1 MPQLFK
7 HSKTVTKDEVD
18 KPIAD
23 RLGISLKEYRSDK
36 DRYNRLYE
44 EKMGLRGTR
53 PREVSG
59 LPDRIPGVDYSTQ
72 PLADRVAPRS
82 DSDFEEKR
90 RVNRPASVKEV
101 EMPRRER
108 GVTIPA
114 SGPDVFGQLSDDV
127 PSSVFVDPQQGS
139 EVRFGKETPDP
150 PREIEYNPRA
160 TNRTLADEMGSLRVG
175 EAGPGTVGGLEDNPK
190 TTVVDP
196 EMGPEARVSSGRT
209 LASTIEAPEEVLPDF
224 EDAVGKE
231 ASPSTRLNTPEAIAA
246 KEDYIL
252 KRAAKDSSPG
262 FMRGVVGGIRRNPV
276 VAGGAALATGAGLYG
291 LSPKEDPEKLE
302 AAKEEPSFQI
312 PMRRPGDPEAPP
324 TSPPVVNSPKEE
336 IGNESATSAVTI
348 TGYVPGAKIGRASDQ
363 GVNDALKE
371 YKSLADR
378 LESLGLDTSSMD
390 KQMADAAAK
399 YEKRRTTS
407 EWAEVA
413 QTLAQAIARYAAA
426 DAGLDW
432 TKLDIPTIDY
442 QKRIERDAKERDS
455 EIERAKLSQRNR
467 EQVLGLQRDTLR
479 DRLQVAKE
487 GIGTE
492 ENKRRLEQDRITR
505 QAELDLRAQEIS
517 GQAGLESRRM
527 ADTQFRA
534 AQSIVDDASRDEKI
548 AEGQLQEAQKQIAY
562 YLSGDTKAKDKA
574 EGILSGLGIDTA
586 ELDSALSKSGE
597 GWFKFE
603 NPGEAKKTVFSSPL
617 LDGIKARL
625 QEARARKA
633 RAEAVVDNRVGAPGS
648 KPAAAPAASAAP
660 AKETRVKVKRPDGAV
675 GSIPESQLESALAQ
689 GFTRVD

>member
-1 MPQLFK
+1 
-7 HSKTVTKDEVD
+7 
-18 KPIAD
+18 
-23 RLGISLKEYRSDK
+23 
-36 DRYNRLYE
+36 
-44 EKMGLRGTR
+44 
-53 PREVSG
+53 
-59 LPDRIPGVDYSTQ
+59 
-72 PLADRVAPRS
+72 
-82 DSDFEEKR
+82 
-90 RVNRPASVKEV
+90 
-101 EMPRRER
+101 
-108 GVTIPA
+108 
-114 SGPDVFGQLSDDV
+114 
-127 PSSVFVDPQQGS
+127 
-139 EVRFGKETPDP
+139 
-150 PREIEYNPRA
+150 
-160 TNRTLADEMGSLRVG
+160 
-175 EAGPGTVGGLEDNPK
+175 
-190 TTVVDP
+190 
-196 EMGPEARVSSGRT
+196 
-209 LASTIEAPEEVLPDF
+209 
-224 EDAVGKE
+224 
-231 ASPSTRLNTPEAIAA
+231 
-246 KEDYIL
+246 
-252 KRAAKDSSPG
+252 
-262 FMRGVVGGIRRNPV
+262 MRGDGGGIRHNL
-276 VAGGAALATGAGLYG
+276 AGGAALATGAGLYG
-291 LSPKEDPEKLE
+291 LSSKEDPEKLE
-302 AAKEEPSFQI
+302 AAKEEPAFRI
-312 PMRRPGDPEAPP
+312 PMRRPGDPEAPKKEA
-324 TSPPVVNSPKEE
+324 PKKEAPKDT
-336 IGNESATSAVTI
+336 IGDEAVDDAKKV
-348 TGYVPGAKIGRASDQ
+348 TGYSPDVSIGRASDE
-363 GVNDALKE
+363 GVNNALQE

-378 LESLGLDTSSMD
+378 LESLGLDTSAMD
-390 KQMADAAAK
+390 QQMADAASK

-413 QTLAQAIARYAAA
+413 QTLAQAFARYAAA

-442 QKRIERDAKERDS
+442 QKRIERDAGERDS

-517 GQAGLESRRM
+517 GQAGLESKRM